1 MINIKLERKTE
12 SNIMFTDKYNM
23 VNGNGVENASEYFV
37 GLKKDETNK
46 YKMVRVRLH
55 SNKKDLIKSIE
66 KENKETNDYVENIKM
81 SGFKFKK
88 NTFLRHNNNEIIVGS
103 KGVKEAEDW
112 RDLGFKMIKE
122 IRKNFPKCKNVR
134 LERVVDINSK
144 QFFEGIFLADFKFE
158 KYKTV
163 KTSITD
169 INFLVSQRFLDN
181 KNFIIQRN
189 ELLEIIK
196 EAKQKVSAQNLARRW
211 VNTTPEEANS
221 ETISEEIVKKFKF
234 NKEIKVEVYNQEK
247 LEKLKM
253 NGQLTVNRASKFEAK
268 VVKITFE
275 PKNFNRSKN
284 KVILGVGKG
293 LTYDSGGLSIKPTE
307 YMTNMKSDKGGAIAL
322 YGFADILAKRSGDN
336 KVVLYLAFAE
346 NMINQDSYRP
356 DDVVVQ
362 KNGVTAHIKN
372 TDAEGRVVIHDSL
385 TLAQEENPD
394 FDEIF
399 SIATLT
405 GAAVYQFGNEAAG
418 MVSKNEKLFEPFYEK
433 GKIEDEVFCEARLH
447 KFMLNGIND
456 EVADISN
463 TGTPNQGCQKAGLYL
478 MSSIQK
484 KNIKKYIHLDIAGPT
499 FVEKPFGTNPIG
511 ATGFGVRTLFEVY
524 K

>member
-1 MINIKLERKTE
+1 
-12 SNIMFTDKYNM
+12 
-23 VNGNGVENASEYFV
+23 
-37 GLKKDETNK
+37 
-46 YKMVRVRLH
+46 
-55 SNKKDLIKSIE
+55 
-66 KENKETNDYVENIKM
+66 
-81 SGFKFKK
+81 
-88 NTFLRHNNNEIIVGS
+88 
-103 KGVKEAEDW
+103 
-112 RDLGFKMIKE
+112 
-122 IRKNFPKCKNVR
+122 
-134 LERVVDINSK
+134 
-144 QFFEGIFLADFKFE
+144 
-158 KYKTV
+158 
-163 KTSITD
+163 
-169 INFLVSQRFLDN
+169 
-181 KNFIIQRN
+181 
-189 ELLEIIK
+189 
-196 EAKQKVSAQNLARRW
+196 
-211 VNTTPEEANS
+211 
-221 ETISEEIVKKFKF
+221 
-234 NKEIKVEVYNQEK
+234 
-247 LEKLKM
+247 
-253 NGQLTVNRASKFEAK
+253 
-268 VVKITFE
+268 
-275 PKNFNRSKN
+275 
-284 KVILGVGKG
+284 
-293 LTYDSGGLSIKPTE
+293 
-307 YMTNMKSDKGGAIAL
+307 MTNMKSDKGGAIAL